1 MSTNIQ
7 WTDETDNIIVVKG
20 GGWWCRMISPGCA
33 NCYAANINQN
43 PFYGGNKL
51 AYRGDAPEMELRM
64 DVINGWAKQRKPKK
78 HFVASMTDVFGDW
91 VTQGMATEF
100 LRGMWRAPMQTF
112 QVLTKRPDIAL
123 DRISKWLLCDMLEQL
138 PANIWI
144 GTSVEDQERAD
155 ERIPHLL
162 RIPAK
167 VRFLSVEPMLGP
179 VNLTRIEF
187 KEEDCE
193 ISLNCLDGMGVV
205 ENSESPSALIEG
217 APRVHWV
224 IFGGESGKG
233 ARPCNIQWIRDGVE
247 QCKAAGVAAF
257 VKQLGSKP
265 FAPDTFHGTG
275 ALKDCSHLI
284 KHKKGGDMSEWPE
297 DLRIRQF
304 PQ

>member
-51 AYRGDAPEMELRM
+51 TYRGNAPEMELRT

-91 VTQGMATEF
+91 VTQGMADAF
-100 LRGMWRAPMQTF
+100 LSGMLNAPLQKF
-112 QVLTKRPDIAL
+112 QVLTKRPDVAR
-123 DRISKWLLCDMLEQL
+123 DRIEKWLLVQRLGRL
-138 PANIWI
+138 PENIWI
-144 GTSVEDQERAD
+144 GTSVEDQQRAD

-162 RIPAK
+162 NIPAK

-179 VNLTRIEF
+179 IDFDLAERNHKGEL
-187 KEEDCE
+187 
-193 ISLNCLDGMGVV
+193 
-205 ENSESPSALIEG
+205 
-217 APRVHWV
+217 HWA
-224 IFGGESGKG
+224 IFGGESGTG
-233 ARPCNIQWIRDGVE
+233 ARPCNVDWIRDGVR
-247 QCKAAGVAAF
+247 QCREAGVAPF
-257 VKQLGSKP
+257 VKQLGAKP
-265 FAPDTFHGTG
+265 VAPDTFHGTG
-275 ALKDCSHLI
+275 ALKDCSNLI
-284 KHKKGGDMSEWPE
+284 TDRKGGDMSEWPE
-297 DLRIRQF
+297 DLRVREF